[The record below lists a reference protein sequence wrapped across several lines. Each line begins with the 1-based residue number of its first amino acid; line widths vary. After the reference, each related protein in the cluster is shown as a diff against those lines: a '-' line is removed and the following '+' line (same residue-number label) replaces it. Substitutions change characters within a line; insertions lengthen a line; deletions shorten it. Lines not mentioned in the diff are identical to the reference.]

1 LCSNPI
7 GVTGLVRV
15 ADAALQV
22 MGKAGEGQ
30 VAGVQN
36 ALSTAIGGSVQF
48 VNCTILGADY
58 V

>member
-1 LCSNPI
+1 
-7 GVTGLVRV
+7 
-15 ADAALQV
+15 V

-30 VAGVQN
+30 VAGVRN